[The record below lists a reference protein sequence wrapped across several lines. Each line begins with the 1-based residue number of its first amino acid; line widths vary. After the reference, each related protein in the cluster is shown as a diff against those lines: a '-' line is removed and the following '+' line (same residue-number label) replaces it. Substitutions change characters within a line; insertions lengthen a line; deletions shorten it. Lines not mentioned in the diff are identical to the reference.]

1 MATDSIALFSSGAT
15 LLITASA
22 ATLRKSMSS
31 VRGSGRVATY
41 GTGSVASMTS
51 DVPLL
56 VTRELIV
63 FRRIAG
69 VAVAPELDSGL
80 DADTSAPVNTTDR
93 TRALPFITLTW
104 RPRALAT
111 AFALLAV

>member
-1 MATDSIALFSSGAT
+1 
-15 LLITASA
+15 
-22 ATLRKSMSS
+22 MSS

-69 VAVAPELDSGL
+69 AVAVPELLSGL
-80 DADTSAPVNTTDR
+80 DAVTSVPVNTTAR
-93 TRALPFITLTW
+93 TRALPFITFTW
-104 RPRALAT
+104 SPRALAT
-111 AFALLAV
+111 AFALPAVLRPRADR

>member
-1 MATDSIALFSSGAT
+1 MRGFATPAAASTLSTATAAIALLASPST
-15 LLITASA
+15 VLVTAPA
-22 ATLRKSMSS
+22 ATLRKSMRS

-51 DVPLL
+51 DVPWL

-69 VAVAPELDSGL
+69 VVAVAELLS
-80 DADTSAPVNTTDR
+80 DAVTSVPV
-93 TRALPFITLTW
+93 
-104 RPRALAT
+104 
-111 AFALLAV
+111 